1 MYIELFKR
9 VLFVA
14 IVISTISC
22 SFIQKTKFRFKSSRF
37 LTLYSFFVNMFISI
51 FFCNA
56 FTNFSIIYS
65 LWVGF
70 FSFIGA
76 DTLFKTLEGKLN
88 SYRDINK
95 KEISS

>member
-1 MYIELFKR
+1 MYIELFKK

-22 SFIQKTKFRFKSSRF
+22 AFIQKTKFKFKSSKF
-37 LTLYSFFVNMFISI
+37 LTLYSFFINMLISI
-51 FFCNA
+51 CFCNN
-56 FTNFSIIYS
+56 FTNFSLVYS
-65 LWVGF
+65 IWVGF

-95 KEISS
+95 KEISR